1 MKHLYHSLMWF
12 PVWAVLATGSHKAF
26 AQDIEQILSQV
37 AANNIQL
44 QALQKSQE
52 ADLHH
57 LKSQSNLEGTE
68 IEYSPFYTSG
78 VSGMASSELVVSQ
91 GFQFPTLY
99 AARRKYRQTASTQM
113 DSEKLA
119 LKQEILLQARLLCL
133 QIIYLRKCA
142 VIEDRRME
150 SLSRMEHLFDMK
162 LENGEATIMETNKL
176 KIEKN
181 SLEKTRCQTHAS
193 LRKAQLALQALNG
206 GKEVTLSQNDYPLLP
221 DNGDDATVLASYMA
235 NDATLK
241 ASRLSVENATGAVK
255 MSKMENLPQ
264 LAVGY
269 RRNTEMKEV
278 RNGFLVGASLP
289 LFSNRHKTQEARKRQ
304 EAAELDAAE
313 KQTAIHSL
321 ATSLLEERN
330 LLRTTLATFDM
341 SLTDNTLATLATA
354 TEAGELSA
362 IDYCREAESLYR
374 SLTEYEECLYTLHC
388 VEAMLRK
395 NDL

>member
-1 MKHLYHSLMWF
+1 MWF

-52 ADLHH
+52 ADLHQ

-150 SLSRMEHLFDMK
+150 
-162 LENGEATIMETNKL
+162 TI
-176 KIEKN
+176 
-181 SLEKTRCQTHAS
+181 
-193 LRKAQLALQALNG
+193 
-206 GKEVTLSQNDYPLLP
+206 
-221 DNGDDATVLASYMA
+221 
-235 NDATLK
+235 
-241 ASRLSVENATGAVK
+241 
-255 MSKMENLPQ
+255 
-264 LAVGY
+264 
-269 RRNTEMKEV
+269 
-278 RNGFLVGASLP
+278 
-289 LFSNRHKTQEARKRQ
+289 
-304 EAAELDAAE
+304 
-313 KQTAIHSL
+313 
-321 ATSLLEERN
+321 
-330 LLRTTLATFDM
+330 
-341 SLTDNTLATLATA
+341 
-354 TEAGELSA
+354 
-362 IDYCREAESLYR
+362 
-374 SLTEYEECLYTLHC
+374 
-388 VEAMLRK
+388 
-395 NDL
+395 

>member
-1 MKHLYHSLMWF
+1 
-12 PVWAVLATGSHKAF
+12 
-26 AQDIEQILSQV
+26 
-37 AANNIQL
+37 
-44 QALQKSQE
+44 
-52 ADLHH
+52 
-57 LKSQSNLEGTE
+57 
-68 IEYSPFYTSG
+68 
-78 VSGMASSELVVSQ
+78 
-91 GFQFPTLY
+91 
-99 AARRKYRQTASTQM
+99 
-113 DSEKLA
+113 
-119 LKQEILLQARLLCL
+119 
-133 QIIYLRKCA
+133 
-142 VIEDRRME
+142 
-150 SLSRMEHLFDMK
+150 
-162 LENGEATIMETNKL
+162 
-176 KIEKN
+176 
-181 SLEKTRCQTHAS
+181 
-193 LRKAQLALQALNG
+193 
-206 GKEVTLSQNDYPLLP
+206 
-221 DNGDDATVLASYMA
+221 MA
-235 NDATLK
+235 NDATLN